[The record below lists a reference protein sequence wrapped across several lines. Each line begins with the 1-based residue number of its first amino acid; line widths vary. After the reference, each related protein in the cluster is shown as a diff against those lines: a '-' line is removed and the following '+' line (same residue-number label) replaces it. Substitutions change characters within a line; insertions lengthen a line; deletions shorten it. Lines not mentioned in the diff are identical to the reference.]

1 MKSLLAI
8 LGFESVLGLLLFG
21 TAGRLDLPWFWALLA
36 AHSLMMLVGLN
47 IIDPGLKKERLR
59 PGGPG
64 LDRGFRPMLLILALA
79 HLVIAGLDAGRFG
92 WSPAIPASARGAAL
106 VVYVAGF
113 GLSLWAIWANRFFS
127 PVIRLQ
133 TERGHHLIRGG
144 PYAYIRH
151 PGYVGLLLCLSSEA
165 IVLGSLWSLLPVLP
179 FALTVIRRTLLEDR
193 FLRDN
198 LTGYADY
205 ALAVRYRM
213 APGVW

>member
-1 MKSLLAI
+1 MKSLLAL
-8 LGFESVLGLLLFG
+8 LGFETVLGLLLFG
-21 TAGRLDLPWFWALLA
+21 TAGRLDLPWFWALLG
-36 AHSLMMLVGLN
+36 AHSMMMLVGLN

-64 LDRGFRPMLLILALA
+64 LDRGFRSVLAFLALV
-79 HLVIAGLDAGRFG
+79 HLVIASLDAGRFG
-92 WSPAIPASARGAAL
+92 WSPAIPATARAAGL
-106 VVYVAGF
+106 LVYVLGF

-165 IVLGSLWSLLPVLP
+165 IVFGSLWSLLPILP

-198 LTGYADY
+198 LSGYADY

-213 APGVW
+213 APFVW